1 MTKLTTYTN
10 RKRIPGEYHM
20 VSYRTKEYDLLVK
33 YNKVSVSQEDAVIIL
48 KWLARSCNHKRWL
61 KMDLNI
67 NFRNCQRAW
76 GGKRR
81 GKPFVTIPHSN
92 KTIGTLVHEFTHA
105 HNYMFGSGRNHND
118 GFVRTQDKFIRKFH
132 NSKARELT
140 LIKEKYI

>member
-1 MTKLTTYTN
+1 MIKLTTYTN
-10 RKRIPGEYHM
+10 REKIPGEYHM

-33 YNKVSVSQEDAVIIL
+33 YNKVIVSQEEAEKIL
-48 KWLARSCNHKRWL
+48 KWIARSY
-61 KMDLNI
+61 KMDLNV
-67 NFRNCQRAW
+67 NFRNCGRAW

-92 KTIGTLVHEFTHA
+92 KSVGTLIHEFTHA

-132 NSKARELT
+132 NSKAKELT
-140 LIKEKYI
+140 TIKKKYS